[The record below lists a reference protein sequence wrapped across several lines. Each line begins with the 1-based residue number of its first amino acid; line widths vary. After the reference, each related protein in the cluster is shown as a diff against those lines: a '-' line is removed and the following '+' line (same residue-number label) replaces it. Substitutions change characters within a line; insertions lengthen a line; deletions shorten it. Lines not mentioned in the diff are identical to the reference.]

1 MLIRQNEVL
10 MSKLIPKG
18 FLRSNLLKYKIS
30 NDAIAVEGKIVPII
44 ATAKLIEKSNG
55 LPIRVQPPIIAAL
68 KLTQNT
74 EARVQQMTKNKI
86 LFKCVFL
93 IKEK

>member
-1 MLIRQNEVL
+1 MGKHYFQKKDVLI
-10 MSKLIPKG
+10 SKVIPKG

-55 LPIRVQPPIIAAL
+55 LPIRGEPTKVAAS
-68 KLTQNT
+68 KLT
-74 EARVQQMTKNKI
+74 
-86 LFKCVFL
+86 
-93 IKEK
+93 